1 MKIRK
6 RKRVIEW
13 FNVFNKLIKVG
24 STKWDGARP
33 LEAVGGWRRLD
44 ILKKHQVNEVTTIIA
59 SPSSSSSPSKFLM
72 EIERKMTKY
81 RRQVVIIIV
90 VVVVIIIIV
99 VVVVVARW
107 KFPDGIAFQQ
117 WASVVASVTRTK
129 LPNVYKSCPKMIS
142 LEKWLILTPLQKLP
156 KNVVDLCKLIVAKGF
171 KKLPKIQ

>member
-90 VVVVIIIIV
+90 VVVVVIII

-107 KFPDGIAFQQ
+107 KFPDGIAFEQ